1 MQEVSVPKQ
10 MGRPPKVKQ
19 TQSSET
25 MVGNKDKEAKW
36 PFPVKWGKSVVVRMS
51 KSGSLTGNMRD
62 MQEIPSSVVY
72 QPYDAYTFDD
82 LTLEERFKG
91 INTIILHDPRTEE

>member
-1 MQEVSVPKQ
+1 
-10 MGRPPKVKQ
+10 
-19 TQSSET
+19 
-25 MVGNKDKEAKW
+25 
-36 PFPVKWGKSVVVRMS
+36 MS